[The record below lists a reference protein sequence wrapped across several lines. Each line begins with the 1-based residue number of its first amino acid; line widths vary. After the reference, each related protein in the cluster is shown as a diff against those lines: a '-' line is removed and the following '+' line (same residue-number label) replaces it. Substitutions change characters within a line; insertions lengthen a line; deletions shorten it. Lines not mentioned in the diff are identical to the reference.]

1 MTCDESYES
10 HECILLIA
18 FLIEEGHIFMTR
30 AGHTVILSDQ
40 TLKNGPSL
48 VKVIIEKSRSEGS
61 LNGARHN

>member
-40 TLKNGPSL
+40 ALKNWAFS
-48 VKVIIEKSRSEGS
+48 SFAFQSF
-61 LNGARHN
+61 